1 MLTKF
6 YGFSHNIKSE
16 SASPWHS
23 MGGRQLQ
30 FQETQRTAFQVPHGT
45 PAAPRE
51 LAFLSSPPLWQ
62 GTRFTG
68 KRGNPFGSE
77 RIEGVERTDA
87 DGEAPDPFW
96 DTVSAAK
103 HSGAQLPIHS
113 ATLIG
118 TDPSGPARACFPRF
132 AFAPEARHTRQQGHA
147 LGKRGNQGGGAD
159 EVLSPRRIQ
168 RILRRLASMH
178 PALPRT
184 GVRREG

>member
-1 MLTKF
+1 
-6 YGFSHNIKSE
+6 
-16 SASPWHS
+16 

-30 FQETQRTAFQVPHGT
+30 FQESQRTAPDTFQ
-45 PAAPRE
+45 
-51 LAFLSSPPLWQ
+51 
-62 GTRFTG
+62 
-68 KRGNPFGSE
+68 
-77 RIEGVERTDA
+77 DA

-103 HSGAQLPIHS
+103 HSGAQLPIHP

-118 TDPSGPARACFPRF
+118 TDPSGPARARFPRF
-132 AFAPEARHTRQQGHA
+132 AFAPEARHTLLRQKGQA
-147 LGKRGNQGGGAD
+147 LGKRGDQGSGTD